1 MELTLRNW
9 TNMFSV
15 YKQDDFEFILQ
26 NIPGFLL
33 SQDHFGSEIKIK
45 HEVLENKTKNHW
57 NDESSNPW
65 AWKGFGIL

>member
-1 MELTLRNW
+1 
-9 TNMFSV
+9 MFSV

-45 HEVLENKTKNHW
+45 HEDLENKTKNH
-57 NDESSNPW
+57 
-65 AWKGFGIL
+65 